1 MNLSKAYRIAPLA
14 VVMAATAACT
24 GVRTQTTDVNPR
36 VARASTCIDA
46 VEVYESRANA
56 PYDYYELAWI
66 QVEGS
71 AVWTTDAALREQ
83 MRKKAADVGANGI
96 IVNPVQESK
105 GTVKVLGEAIG
116 ANSATSKASGLAI
129 YMPSDAGRVTLKCG
143 R

>member
-1 MNLSKAYRIAPLA
+1 MNISRTMKVLP
-14 VVMAATAACT
+14 VMAALAVTAACT
-24 GVRTQTTDVNPR
+24 GVRTQTTDVNPM
-36 VARASTCIDA
+36 VSRAPTCIDA
-46 VEVYESRANA
+46 VEVYESRATV

-83 MRKKAADVGANGI
+83 MRKKAADAGANGI

-105 GTVKVLGEAIG
+105 SGVKVLGEAIG
-116 ANSATSKASGLAI
+116 ANSATSKSSGLAI
-129 YMPSDAGRVTLKCG
+129 YMPADQGRVTLKCG